1 MTTKPKIAVVLS
13 GCGVN
18 DGAEIHEAVLTLLAL
33 DRHAAEA
40 QCFAPDI
47 PQRDVIN
54 HLTGTEQAETRN
66 VLVEAARIAR
76 GRIRDLASFR
86 AIEFDAIIFP
96 GGFGAAKNLCSFAVD
111 GADCSVEPSVEAAI
125 LAMHKAGKPIG
136 ALCIS
141 PAIIARVLGA
151 VELTIGNDAGTASA
165 LEEMGAKHRA
175 AGPTE
180 VVIDHAARVA
190 TTPCYM
196 LDSTIGQIADGADNL
211 VKAVIDL
218 IRESAKAA

>member
-1 MTTKPKIAVVLS
+1 MTTKAKIAVVLS

-18 DGAEIHEAVLTLLAL
+18 DGAEIHEAVFTLLAL
-33 DRHAAEA
+33 DRHGAEA

-54 HLTGTEQAETRN
+54 HLTGKVQTESRN

-76 GRIRDLASFR
+76 GHIRDLAGFR
-86 AIEFDAIIFP
+86 AAECDAIIFP

-111 GADCSVEPSVEAAI
+111 GADCSVDPSVEAAI

-141 PAIIARVLGA
+141 PVIIARVLGT
-151 VELTIGNDAGTASA
+151 VELTIGDDAGTASA
-165 LEEMGAKHRA
+165 IQEMGGKHRT
-175 AGPTE
+175 AGPAE
-180 VVIDHAARVA
+180 VVIDRTARVVS
-190 TTPCYM
+190 TPCYM
-196 LDSTIGQIADGADNL
+196 LDSSIGIIADGADNL
-211 VKAVIDL
+211 VKAVIEL
-218 IRESAKAA
+218 INHDT